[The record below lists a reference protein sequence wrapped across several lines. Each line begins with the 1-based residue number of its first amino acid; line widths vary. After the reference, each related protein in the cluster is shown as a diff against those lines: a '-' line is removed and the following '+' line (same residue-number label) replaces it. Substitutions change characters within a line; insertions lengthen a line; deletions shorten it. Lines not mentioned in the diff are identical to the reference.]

1 MENVTVVEGNNV
13 KPTGKYDNKAG
24 KVTSFID
31 PTLIS
36 PQAVK
41 TASIRKQAVA
51 GATAG
56 NRAQR
61 ARVVEFNFKRLLE
74 QADFCDDLVNNAG

>member
-1 MENVTVVEGNNV
+1 MENVTVVKGNNV
-13 KPTGKYDNKAG
+13 RPTGKYDNKAG
-24 KVTSFID
+24 KVASYVD

-41 TASIRKQAVA
+41 TAGIRKQAVA

-61 ARVVEFNFKRLLE
+61 ARVVQYNFARLLE
-74 QADFCDDLVNNAG
+74 QAELCDDNGRN